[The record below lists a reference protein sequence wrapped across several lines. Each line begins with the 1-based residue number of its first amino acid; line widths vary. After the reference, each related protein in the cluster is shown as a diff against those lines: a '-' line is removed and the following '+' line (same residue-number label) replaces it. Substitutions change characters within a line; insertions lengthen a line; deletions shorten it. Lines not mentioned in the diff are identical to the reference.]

1 MEALF
6 LKTIDELLEHDKQRE
21 TDGFPRRIRLGRLS
35 KPLPGKKSQV
45 VVVPTTTEP
54 KFYHDDSVTEDG
66 EGGETGGSGEG
77 EEGEVL
83 GESPAEPEEG
93 EGQGPGQGEGGDHDL
108 TSDAYDLGKVL
119 TERFQLPNIKD
130 KGKKRSFNKY
140 TYDLTDRNRGFGQL
154 LDKKATMRRIV
165 ETNIQLGNITPGL
178 PINTDELMVGPRDQ
192 VYRILSPE
200 KDFETQAVVFFVR
213 DYSGSM
219 EGRPTEL
226 VSLQHLLIYSW
237 LAFQYQNNIISRFI
251 LHDTDAKEVPD
262 FYTYYKSSVS
272 GGTRCAP
279 AFEMVNKIIDDEH
292 LAVDYNI
299 YVFYG
304 TDGDDWDNA
313 GTELTE
319 ALEKMTETVNRIGIT
334 VTKST
339 EGSDTV
345 VERTVERSGLLKTK
359 PKLIRLDSFAA
370 ADANE
375 QRLIDGIKKLVG

>member
-6 LKTIDELLEHDKQRE
+6 LKTLDELLEHDKQRE

-77 EEGEVL
+77 QEGEVL
-83 GESPAEPEEG
+83 GEAPAEPQEG

-313 GTELTE
+313 GKELTE

>member
-6 LKTIDELLEHDKQRE
+6 LKTLDELLEHDKQRE

-77 EEGEVL
+77 QEGEVL
-83 GESPAEPEEG
+83 GESPAEPQEG

-251 LHDTDAKEVPD
+251 LHDTEAKEVPD

-313 GTELTE
+313 GKELTE

>member
-6 LKTIDELLEHDKQRE
+6 LKTLDELLEHDKQRE

-77 EEGEVL
+77 QEGEVL

-93 EGQGPGQGEGGDHDL
+93 EGQGPGQGEGGEHDL

-165 ETNIQLGNITPGL
+165 ETNIQLGNITPGS

-251 LHDTDAKEVPD
+251 LHDTDAKEVAD

-313 GTELTE
+313 GTELAA

-359 PKLIRLDSFAA
+359 PKLIRLDAFAA